1 MAASYRT
8 SIHLTIEPMSFA
20 SEWPYVVVV
29 VVIAKLDER
38 RRLNK
43 Q

>member
-1 MAASYRT
+1 MAASYQT

-29 VVIAKLDER
+29 VIAKLDER